1 MQLLQ
6 WLALELSKK
15 LGTNPDTGR
24 ADQSSDKERSPTL
37 RLSRCDW
44 RHYNQLFGF
53 SEILN
58 SPQNFERDWILKN
71 GTDLLPCLL
80 RFQKD

>member
-24 ADQSSDKERSPTL
+24 ADQSSDKERSPNVAIITV
-37 RLSRCDW
+37 RLASLQSTVW
-44 RHYNQLFGF
+44 
-53 SEILN
+53 
-58 SPQNFERDWILKN
+58 
-71 GTDLLPCLL
+71 
-80 RFQKD
+80 FQ